1 MIRSDPDRA
10 AMLPGRGVPVER
22 IGRCLVQGRVQA
34 PGALHPAYRAQA
46 VLSEDQRAALAADLE
61 ESARR

>member
-22 IGRCLVQGRVQA
+22 TGRCLVQGRVQA
-34 PGALHPAYRAQA
+34 PGALPPLLQPPLFLASQA
-46 VLSEDQRAALAADLE
+46 WPEGLSRLGT
-61 ESARR
+61 